1 MRAARNERRA
11 AVCPVF
17 PVVVLAGF
25 CGMVLRSM
33 IPGLRRHEPVRAGMI
48 SNMGLVRLR
57 RKPTG
62 KP

>member
-1 MRAARNERRA
+1 
-11 AVCPVF
+11 
-17 PVVVLAGF
+17 
-25 CGMVLRSM
+25 MVLRSM